1 MRQPIT
7 SAWSS
12 TGSTLATT
20 SARFWPWPRSTPPMP
35 WRGPSPTGSPSGPS
49 VPSTSPTS
57 WRPGLGRCR
66 NPDPCNSLVD
76 TTATDEFEQ
85 QIGMAIGIGEIAD
98 LVDHQK
104 TGAGIVTQSPAQ
116 GGIAVERGE
125 VAEQLT
131 GADEQHGVTVDE
143 GLMGDVARER

>member
-1 MRQPIT
+1 MDQAIDQGDD
-7 SAWSS
+7 AGGIWKD
-12 TGSTLATT
+12 LAP
-20 SARFWPWPRSTPPMP
+20 FGE
-35 WRGPSPTGSPSGPS
+35 GPVGGDDRA
-49 VPSTSPTS
+49 VV
-57 WRPGLGRCR
+57 
-66 NPDPCNSLVD
+66 LV
-76 TTATDEFEQ
+76 TATDEFEQ

-104 TGAGIVTQSPAQ
+104 TGAGIVTQAPAQ
-116 GGIAVERGE
+116 GGIAVESGE